1 VVVWLGFK
9 EKKIM
14 SQVRLNKYFILL
26 YVKKNLSLK
35 TLKKIV
41 LKNIHSIKKD
51 QKNLQEMYAV
61 QIEKIAL
68 GKKNFI

>member
-9 EKKIM
+9 EKKMM

>member
-1 VVVWLGFK
+1 MWLGFK

>member
-9 EKKIM
+9 EKKMM

-35 TLKKIV
+35 TLNKIV

>member
-1 VVVWLGFK
+1 MWLGFK
-9 EKKIM
+9 EKKNYVP
-14 SQVRLNKYFILL
+14 SQVKQIFYLALC
-26 YVKKNLSLK
+26 KKNLSLK

>member
-9 EKKIM
+9 GKKMM

>member
-1 VVVWLGFK
+1 
-9 EKKIM
+9 M